1 MTVSTQRPPWR
12 PYDDG
17 PILTPSMAR
26 GPDHVDPADM
36 AALSA
41 YLEAFVVARAC
52 PVHVNVAFN
61 AVYFGYDLTQGGYVG
76 GPLDL
81 GGLPVLANGERRN
94 PLPVG
99 TLVALAAG
107 GSSLF
112 GEVVYREGAH
122 PAVDDDGSVP
132 AWLSGAPS
140 GATAPPPGGPAADEL
155 AGPVVRRELLVLDF
169 AAFTDAAT
177 PAPAQL
183 DRLRQKG
190 RHLDG
195 NGHVTVDVTYP
206 SSAAGDASEAS
217 QYQHYLLSTGRD
229 LLLSASAPLPLSTLL
244 TDDATDSDLEAA
256 LAGMFATVASAMAG
270 LDSVRLWGAYAFP
283 RATFG
288 QRLISAGAF
297 GGEDLGVLAV
307 QLASSAVSSRR
318 SRWAPDRQ
326 VVYTAV
332 GPLLRQVRGVGRE
345 LHGTGYATLVAHAN
359 TVIGDSARRD
369 VDEDTG
375 LLADGVHLRV
385 DDTWQSGGIWRAER
399 PGVVQPGADVTDP
412 LGLGWAEAAGLLALP
427 TPEPEPEPEP
437 EPQPEPE
444 PEPEP
449 ELDEE
454 PEDEGRLLS
463 VTDSQVMWTQTLR
476 LAHQLGS
483 YLPIPT
489 KLAALWDGV
498 LKPGPV
504 KLAVHHDGHTLEPDE
519 ASQDVTL
526 ERDGDAWTL
535 TGVTW
540 PWEFFAGIVLLGT
553 WQRGGRLLRV
563 QSTLLDSPVTVD
575 GFDVAHRY
583 DPSVLTR
590 EGLPV
595 DERDQTWA
603 ARILATVRK
612 VGLLDVQGCAVI
624 SQDRLLSLVSP
635 AGSAADASAATDAL
649 DVLVGA
655 GKLTRTTG
663 GLGPDR
669 VLMVPC
675 PPGAQPVAV
684 IRYIPHVV
692 VGPPRRPPV
701 PAVLRG
707 LMSENGLSSHM
718 LREIDVAG
726 HIRRLPWGQQASAEK
741 RAEYREFRSRYHLAG
756 PADLPAGCTFVSP
769 FQRGV

>member
-1 MTVSTQRPPWR
+1 MTVSTPRPLWR

-26 GPDHVDPADM
+26 GPDHVDAADM
-36 AALSA
+36 AALSV
-41 YLEAFVVARAC
+41 YLEAFVAARAC

-81 GGLPVLANGERRN
+81 GDLPVLTNGERRD
-94 PLPVG
+94 PMPVG
-99 TLVALAAG
+99 ALVALAAG

-112 GEVVYREGAH
+112 GEVVYREGSH
-122 PAVDDDGSVP
+122 PAVEDDGSVP
-132 AWLSGAPS
+132 AWLSGAPA
-140 GATAPPPGGPAADEL
+140 GATAPPAGTVGAYEVT
-155 AGPVVRRELLVLDF
+155 GPVVRREVLVLDF

-177 PAPAQL
+177 PSPVQL

-195 NGHVTVDVTYP
+195 NGHVTIYVTYP
-206 SSAAGDASEAS
+206 SSTAGDAGEAA
-217 QYQHYLLSTGRD
+217 QYQQYLLSTGRNH
-229 LLLSASAPLPLSTLL
+229 LLSASAPLPLSTVL
-244 TDDATDSDLEAA
+244 TDDATDRDLGDA
-256 LAGMFATVASAMAG
+256 LAGMFATVASALAG

-288 QRLISAGAF
+288 QRLSMAGAF
-297 GGEDLGVLAV
+297 GGEDLGVLAG
-307 QLASSAVSSRR
+307 QLASSAVPLRR
-318 SRWAPDRQ
+318 SRWAPDRR
-326 VVYTAV
+326 VAYTAV

-359 TVIGDSARRD
+359 TVVGDCARRD

-375 LLADGVHLRV
+375 LLADGVHLRI

-399 PGVVQPGADVTDP
+399 PGVVQPDVDVTDP
-412 LGLGWAEAAGLLALP
+412 LGLGWAEAAGLLTHP
-427 TPEPEPEPEP
+427 TPETEPEPD
-437 EPQPEPE
+437 
-444 PEPEP
+444 PEP
-449 ELDEE
+449 ELELEEE

-476 LAHQLGS
+476 LAHQLRS
-483 YLPIPT
+483 YLPVPA

-504 KLAVHHDGHTLEPDE
+504 KLAVHHDGHTLEPGE

-526 ERDGDAWTL
+526 ERHGDTWIL

-563 QSTLLDSPVTVD
+563 QTILLDSPVTVD

-583 DPSVLTR
+583 DPSVLTH
-590 EGLPV
+590 EGLLV
-595 DERDQTWA
+595 DERDQTLA
-603 ARILATVRK
+603 ARILAMVRK

-624 SQDRLLSLVSP
+624 SQDRLLSLVCG
-635 AGSAADASAATDAL
+635 AGSTADATAAAEAL
-649 DVLVGA
+649 DVLVEA

-669 VLMVPC
+669 ILTVPC
-675 PPGAQPVAV
+675 PPGSQPLAV

-692 VGPPRRPPV
+692 VGPPRRTPV

-707 LMSENGLSSHM
+707 LMSGNGLSSHIPQ
-718 LREIDVAG
+718 EIDVAG

-741 RAEYREFRSRYHLAG
+741 RTEYREFRARYHLAG
-756 PADLPAGCTFVSP
+756 PAELPAGCTFVSP
-769 FQRGV
+769 FQREV